1 MEAVKYLTDEE
12 IRDVLWRIGI
22 RQKYEL
28 DNATAEYKK
37 YWWTTYFTKSEIDNN
52 KNSFIQT
59 IRM

>member
-12 IRDVLWRIGI
+12 IRDVLRRIGI

-28 DNATAEYKK
+28 DVAIVEYKK
-37 YWWTTYFTKSEIDNN
+37 YWRRSYFAKAELDNN
-52 KNSFIQT
+52 KNSSIQT

>member
-12 IRDVLWRIGI
+12 IRDVLRRIGI

-28 DNATAEYKK
+28 DVAIVEYKK
-37 YWWTTYFTKSEIDNN
+37 YWWRSYFAKAELDNN
-52 KNSFIQT
+52 KNSSIQT